1 MCRDLQ
7 LVMKSFVFLCILRK
21 GWRLVLKDT
30 RRELSLLNRSGII
43 TCSSVCSVAPLLLQ
57 QILVLFQDRIS
68 FSHFVSLVEP
78 DFVFSSSLILY
89 RSLSDAMSVEKI
101 AAIKAKRLAKKRTT
115 IKVDDD
121 LEAGVLVWKKK

>member
-43 TCSSVCSVAPLLLQ
+43 TYSSVCSVAPLLLQ

>member
-30 RRELSLLNRSGII
+30 RRELSRLNRSGII